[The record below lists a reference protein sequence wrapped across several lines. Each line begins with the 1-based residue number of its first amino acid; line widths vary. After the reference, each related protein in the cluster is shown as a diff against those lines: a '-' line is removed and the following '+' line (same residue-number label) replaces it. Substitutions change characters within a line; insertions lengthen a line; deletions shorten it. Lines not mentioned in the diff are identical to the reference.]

1 LLKWSAKKDNNVN
14 VGVRMQLSPSKS
26 PCRENGNLTALSR
39 EWARRPGKGLLNH
52 FFKELSHPPK
62 NKSGTFA
69 LIVKCLD
76 SIQLLL
82 EFVASHGVRETVAW
96 RPPEER

>member
-1 LLKWSAKKDNNVN
+1 V
-14 VGVRMQLSPSKS
+14 
-26 PCRENGNLTALSR
+26 
-39 EWARRPGKGLLNH
+39 KG
-52 FFKELSHPPK
+52 
-62 NKSGTFA
+62 
-69 LIVKCLD
+69 LD